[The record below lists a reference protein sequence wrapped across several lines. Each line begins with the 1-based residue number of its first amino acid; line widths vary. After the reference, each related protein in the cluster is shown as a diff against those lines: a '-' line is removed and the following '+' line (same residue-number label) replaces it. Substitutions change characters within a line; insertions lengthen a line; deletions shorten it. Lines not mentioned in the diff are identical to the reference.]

1 MTIFKIKYG
10 EGNGNPFQHSCL
22 GNPVDRGAWW
32 AAVIGSHRVGHD
44 WSNLACIHALEK
56 EMATHSSVLAWRIP
70 GTEEP
75 GGLPSMGSQSWTRL
89 KRLSS
94 SSKIKYLYEEK
105 GLFIFTKQ
113 YLPFRASQVA
123 GRQILSHWTTR
134 EVQLSGFC
142 WQWWTCLTAPSEGC
156 PWVRGHRIWA
166 KSVGVRE
173 GPSEGHPVMIPR
185 FKLRIFLSSPGL
197 AVERISVVLGNPVAV
212 KMTFAI
218 NTE

>member
-10 EGNGNPFQHSCL
+10 EGNGNPFQYSCL
-22 GNPVDRGAWW
+22 ENPVDRGAWW
-32 AAVIGSHRVGHD
+32 AAVIGSHRAGHD
-44 WSNLACIHALEK
+44 WSSLACIHALEK

-75 GGLPSMGSQSWTRL
+75 GGLPSSMGSQSWTRL

-123 GRQILSHWTTR
+123 GRRILSRWTTR
-134 EVQLSGFC
+134 ESSCQDFVGDGGHVWQL
-142 WQWWTCLTAPSEGC
+142 
-156 PWVRGHRIWA
+156 
-166 KSVGVRE
+166 
-173 GPSEGHPVMIPR
+173 PV
-185 FKLRIFLSSPGL
+185 KDVPGL
-197 AVERISVVLGNPVAV
+197 WATGSEPRVQEWEKGPQRSTLGRYPGSSWGSSCLVLA
-212 KMTFAI
+212 
-218 NTE
+218 